1 MKNDTTIP
9 APDERAELKPCPF
22 CGGRAKTVPRRNW
35 GYCVECQ
42 YCDLAMPCY
51 RPDFNFAIADWNT
64 RTPPQV
70 KALVWHKSHMR
81 PWDGDYHTFPTC
93 YNIRCANENGYLW
106 TALGV
111 GAHGYSHTPE
121 AAMAAAQADYTRRI
135 LDALT

>member
-1 MKNDTTIP
+1 VCDTCESMGPSQVCTSI
-9 APDERAELKPCPF
+9 AAI
-22 CGGRAKTVPRRNW
+22 
-35 GYCVECQ
+35 
-42 YCDLAMPCY
+42 CDA
-51 RPDFNFAIADWNT
+51 WNT

-70 KALVWHKSHMR
+70 KPLVWHKSHMR

-93 YNIRCANENGYLW
+93 YKIRCADENGYLW

-121 AAMAAAQADYTRRI
+121 AAMLDAQADYTHRI